1 MNPFDY
7 AHELITKENL
17 DDGMVDRKDYKQFL
31 LNRTIS
37 YHPDLIEYVNALNQ
51 FPDIKNKLHFDFFNT
66 AVQKK
71 KRSKK
76 YWMKG
81 KKLESLAIIK
91 EYYKFSNRKCLEVLS
106 VLSDKDII
114 NIKDR
119 LFKGGVS

>member
-71 KRSKK
+71 RRSKK

-81 KKLESLAIIK
+81 KKLESLALIK
-91 EYYKFSNRKCLEVLS
+91 EYYKFSNKKC
-106 VLSDKDII
+106 
-114 NIKDR
+114 NR
-119 LFKGGVS
+119 